1 MQPEGDF
8 IRNSKVKVKSVKSS
22 RNKMEETDIEE
33 MEKKIRNVPS
43 HCNRQSKGHEG
54 STGQKRKLGVLKR

>member
-33 MEKKIRNVPS
+33 MEKK
-43 HCNRQSKGHEG
+43 
-54 STGQKRKLGVLKR
+54 

>member
-8 IRNSKVKVKSVKSS
+8 IRNSKVKVKSS

-33 MEKKIRNVPS
+33 MEKK
-43 HCNRQSKGHEG
+43 
-54 STGQKRKLGVLKR
+54 